1 MLRDLRLMDMHELLA
16 ERKRIEKDPQYR
28 APLRGLNPQGRHL
41 IRRVQD
47 EIDRRMENKKP
58 PI

>member
-28 APLRGLNPQGRHL
+28 APFRGLNPEGKHL
-41 IRRVQD
+41 MRRVQD
-47 EIDRRMENKKP
+47 EIDRRMANKKP